1 MLVDFCY
8 LYPEWQRWLKENEDN
23 LGSPVIDG
31 QPHGVGSGSSPTE
44 ELAMKRV
51 ELEKNIKIIEES
63 AKEANEFFAKWLIQ
77 DVTTPEISYQQMQN
91 IIPCGRRRYFEMRK
105 NFFKILDKKV

>member
-8 LYPEWQRWLKENEDN
+8 LYPEWQKWLKENEDN

-44 ELAMKRV
+44 ELALKRSS
-51 ELEKNIKIIEES
+51 LTRNIQIIEE
-63 AKEANEFFAKWLIQ
+63 AAQEAGTFFATWLLK
-77 DVTTPEISYQQMQN
+77 DVTTPEISYQRMN
-91 IIPCGRRRYFEMRK
+91 DIPCGRRRYFEMRK
-105 NFFKILDKKV
+105 KFFRILDKKI